1 MSEKLENQ
9 NFTNAENS
17 AQNNYQN
24 SASQSVNPN
33 QNHIDFM
40 NGLADYVIERY
51 NDKQTAA
58 DKRRKAIETNL
69 AEYDSDNYLKNQDF
83 MNLYNEAIDILGEE
97 LDTKKFIGL
106 LDKYV
111 DSRIAANARALSA
124 KKENS
129 SVTDSLEYSAG
140 SSGKSKDNR
149 RFQDLTP
156 EELPKYI
163 AKYI

>member
-9 NFTNAENS
+9 NFANNGYLQKNELSNA
-17 AQNNYQN
+17 ANNQFDV
-24 SASQSVNPN
+24 Q
-33 QNHIDFM
+33 QREDFM

-51 NDKQTAA
+51 NNKQTAA
-58 DKRRKAIETNL
+58 ENRKKFIESSL
-69 AEYDSDNYLKNQDF
+69 ADYDQDRYFKNQDF
-83 MNLYNEAIDILGEE
+83 INLYSEAVDVLGDEI
-97 LDTKKFIGL
+97 DTKKFIEL

-111 DSRIAANARALSA
+111 DSRIAFNNKVRSA
-124 KKENS
+124 EDENS
-129 SVTDSLEYSAG
+129 SVTDSLAYDG
-140 SSGKSKDNR
+140 GTSGKPKEKR